1 MKHIYLYGSKK
12 YDFLIEGCEIKQS
25 IEYKKF
31 DKIEE
36 NNLIIIRETDTKD
49 FVDFFNYIQ
58 KTYKQ
63 VVLLILTKQ
72 KTPIEFNNLN
82 QKNINI
88 HMEEGDESKLI
99 EKIKESIEEV
109 EKKIYVQESEK
120 RDIIE
125 NVGDI
130 KHDFSDYFKK
140 VIEIKIKQNSF
151 LNKLQQNQSDFLKEL
166 PKIQEFEKNLD
177 LLMLNTINKYTI
189 SAIEE
194 YKYNINKISMIFL
207 QNKELKNMGEVL
219 KNYVLVLEKI
229 EVLEEVEDIDLTM
242 CNLLKEDLSRFII
255 NIIIEGNT
263 EHFNYL
269 TDSYQSTIEVLEN
282 KVLNKDIEYSEEED
296 EFFF

>member
-72 KTPIEFNNLN
+72 KTPIEFNKLN

-194 YKYNINKISMIFL
+194 YKYNINQISMIFL